1 VRRAAALVALLVAL
15 ALAPAAGAQTADEE
29 GAARLRFTSITPWVP
44 GAGSFDVHLSG
55 DLTGRSIGVAVH
67 GRLSSRSQF
76 VQTLEGKLLGRPLKQ
91 LTIPTSELSIDAVG
105 SRILSL
111 PLPRLDTPPT
121 PATLPGLREGVYPV
135 VLTLREDGEVVDRA
149 ITHLVRV
156 PDGPVDLPLAV
167 ALVVPLRV
175 PPRDDGTVRPA
186 DHQALAATAQIVG
199 EAVDVPLTLD
209 PSAFALATLTPTEAA
224 PLRTVVADGD
234 QLLAGTWVPV
244 DPGALVDADRPGDLS
259 AQRQAGEDGVL
270 AVFGDR
276 GDPRTW
282 SVDGTLTP
290 AAATRLRELGVSRVV
305 VPEPSLEPLAPAATR
320 GLTLTRPFRLAGTG
334 GEAPLD
340 AAAAEPGLAAH
351 FTDEGDQVLAANHLL
366 ADLAVLFLDSPGSS
380 RGVAVRPPA
389 DWRPDPTFL
398 RAVVPALG
406 RTSTLRPVTVDEL
419 LDDVPLLGTPRVT
432 IRRLASDVRP
442 TAVARATLARAAT
455 AVDELAALVGPTAE
469 PVVAARRRLLTG
481 EAVGLPTG
489 VRTALLAGVGGT
501 LDEVRG
507 RIRIPDD
514 RTFRLTAREGTIPLT
529 IRNDN
534 PFPVFVDLELSSE
547 KLEFEEAEGTDRS
560 RYVVRDLVLEPGAL
574 TRTIPVRARASA
586 AFSLR
591 ARLLTPGGAELVRSR
606 YTVISTVFSGVG
618 IALSVAAGGFLLLWW
633 GSHWRTVRRGRRLV
647 DPPKDVRG

>member
-1 VRRAAALVALLVAL
+1 MRCVPALVALLVAL
-15 ALAPAAGAQTADEE
+15 AIAPGAGAQTRD
-29 GAARLRFTSITPWVP
+29 GAAPASLQFTSITPWVP
-44 GAGSFDVHLSG
+44 GSGSFDVHLSG
-55 DLTGRSIGVAVH
+55 ELTGRSIGVAVH

-76 VQTLEGKLLGRPLKQ
+76 VQTLEGKLLGRALKQ
-91 LTIPTSELSIDAVG
+91 VTVPASELSIDAVG

-111 PLPRLDTPPT
+111 PLPRLDRPVGPT
-121 PATLPGLREGVYPV
+121 TLPPLREGVYPV
-135 VLTLREDGEVVDRA
+135 VLTLREEGEVVDRA
-149 ITHLVRV
+149 VTHLVRV
-156 PDGPVDLPLAV
+156 PDGPVDRPLAV

-175 PPRDDGTVRPA
+175 PPRADGSVRPV
-186 DHQALAATAQIVG
+186 DHQALAATAQVVG

-209 PSAFALATLTPTEAA
+209 PAALALGVLTPAEAA
-224 PLRTVVADGD
+224 PLRAAVAHGD

-244 DPGALVDADRPGDLS
+244 DPGALVEAGRPGDLA
-259 AQRQAGEDGVL
+259 AQRQAGEDAVL

-305 VPEPSLEPLAPAATR
+305 VPESSLDPLPPTATR

-334 GEAPLD
+334 AEAPLD
-340 AAAAEPGLAAH
+340 AAAAEPGLAGH
-351 FTDEGDQVLAANHLL
+351 FVGDGDQVLAANHLL
-366 ADLAVLFLDSPGSS
+366 ADLAVLFLDSPGTP
-380 RGVAVRPPA
+380 RGIAVRPPA
-389 DWRPDPTFL
+389 GWRPDPTFL
-398 RAVVPALG
+398 RAVIPALG
-406 RTSTLRPVTVDEL
+406 RTSTLRPVTVDAL
-419 LDDVPLLGTPRVT
+419 LDDVPLLGAPRVT
-432 IRRLASDVRP
+432 TRRLAAGGRP
-442 TAVARATLARAAT
+442 TGIDRAALSRAAA
-455 AVDELAALVGPTAE
+455 AVDGLAALVGPTAE
-469 PVVAARRRLLTG
+469 PVTDARLRLLSG
-481 EAVGLPTG
+481 EATG
-489 VRTALLAGVGGT
+489 VSSSVRAALLGGVGAA

-547 KLEFEEAEGTDRS
+547 KLEFEEAEGADRS
-560 RYVVRDLVLEPGAL
+560 RFVVRDLVLEPGAY

-591 ARLLTPGGAELVRSR
+591 ARLLMPDGAELVRGR

-618 IALSVAAGGFLLLWW
+618 IALSVAAGAFLLLWW

-647 DPPKDVRG
+647 DPRK

>member
-1 VRRAAALVALLVAL
+1 MRRALALGALLVAL
-15 ALAPAAGAQTADEE
+15 ALAPAAAAQTAD
-29 GAARLRFTSITPWVP
+29 GAGPPRLRFTSITPWVP
-44 GAGSFDVHLSG
+44 GAGSFDVHLTG
-55 DLTGRSIGVAVH
+55 DLSGRTIGVAVH

-76 VQTLEGKLLGRPLKQ
+76 VQTLEGKLLGRALAQ

-111 PLPRLDTPPT
+111 PLPRPGLPAT
-121 PATLPGLREGVYPV
+121 PATLPTLREGVYPV
-135 VLTLREDGEVVDRA
+135 VLTLREEGEVVDRA
-149 ITHLVRV
+149 ITYLVRV

-167 ALVVPLRV
+167 ALVVPLRL

-199 EAVDVPLTLD
+199 QAADVPLTLD
-209 PSAFALATLTPTEAA
+209 PSAFALGRLSPTEAA
-224 PLRTVVADGD
+224 PLRTAFADGD

-244 DPGALVDADRPGDLS
+244 DPGALVDAERPGDLS
-259 AQRQAGEDGVL
+259 AQRQVGEGNVL

-305 VPEPSLEPLAPAATR
+305 VPEASLEPLPPSATR

-334 GEAPLD
+334 VEAPLV
-340 AAAAEPGLAAH
+340 AAAAEPGLTSH
-351 FTDEGDQVLAANHLL
+351 FTDDGDQVLAASHLL
-366 ADLAVLFLDSPGSS
+366 ADLAVLFLDSPGTS
-380 RGVAVRPPA
+380 RGVAVRPPS

-398 RAVVPALG
+398 RAVIPALG
-406 RTSTLRPVTVDEL
+406 RTSTLRPVTVDAL
-419 LDDVPLLGTPRVT
+419 LDEVPLLGSPRVT
-432 IRRLASDVRP
+432 TRRLATDVRP
-442 TAVARATLARAAT
+442 TAVARATLSRAAA
-455 AVDELAALVGPTAE
+455 AVDELASLVGPTAE
-469 PVVAARRRLLTG
+469 PVADARRRLLTG
-481 EAVGLPTG
+481 EAVGLTAG
-489 VRTALLAGVGGT
+489 VRSALLTAVNGS
-501 LDEVRG
+501 LDGVRG

-547 KLEFEEAEGTDRS
+547 KLEFEEAEGPDRS
-560 RYVVRDLVLEPGAL
+560 RFVVRDLALQPGAF

-591 ARLLTPGGAELVRSR
+591 ARLLAPGGAELVRSR

-618 IALSVAAGGFLLLWW
+618 IALSVAAGAFLLLWW

-647 DPPKDVRG
+647 DPRK